1 MPKAVSDL
9 TERLLAL
16 PVGRSCVASV
26 RRADAYIRTVRRY
39 APETQW
45 RAEAIDGRWVITRL
59 R

>member
-1 MPKAVSDL
+1 MSKTVSDL
-9 TERLLAL
+9 TQRLLSL

-45 RAEAIDGRWVITRL
+45 DVESVDGRWVITRL